1 MLTVLYSLAGLGIA
15 IVNDFKSIE
24 GDRLGAPG
32 PTCLH
37 ILYWP
42 ASGSHRHADATL
54 WLCCHFHRVMHAV
67 PLLLVHA
74 SSITVRRELGMNSL
88 PVAFGV
94 DGAKYIC
101 AATIDVT
108 QLSVAA
114 YLYAGL
120 HEPVYA
126 AVLLGL
132 TLPQVGGGDQTQD
145 ALSKDVL
152 HRPTRHIT
160 LARERE
166 SASRFVPCGWS
177 TYNL

>member
-1 MLTVLYSLAGLGIA
+1 
-15 IVNDFKSIE
+15 
-24 GDRLGAPG
+24 
-32 PTCLH
+32 
-37 ILYWP
+37 
-42 ASGSHRHADATL
+42 
-54 WLCCHFHRVMHAV
+54 
-67 PLLLVHA
+67 
-74 SSITVRRELGMNSL
+74 MNSL

-120 HEPVYA
+120 HEPIYA

-132 TLPQVGGGDQTQD
+132 TLPQVGDADQMQD
-145 ALSKDVL
+145 ALNTGVL
-152 HRPTRHIT
+152 HRPTQHIT

-166 SASRFVPCGWS
+166 SASGSVLFGCT
-177 TYNL
+177 TYRLSVVCPADLPPAEVLPARPYQERCQVSG